1 MAHFVDTGRPGEEP
15 LTGKALTDFQA
26 TCEEKGEPP
35 SPPEW
40 EGLTIEEVATRRAA
54 RVAQG
59 GVNGR
64 ESKVRYTELDVA
76 SGLHLPNRRLS
87 SEQHDPHEPICAHTG
102 LCTSCRLLC
111 SYSIPQ
117 QEHTEGTSEVDIKRG
132 GSVRDYY
139 DAAAL
144 GELPTRLSHSH
155 TY

>member
-15 LTGKALTDFQA
+15 LTGKALTDFQV

-76 SGLHLPNRRLS
+76 SQDYTYRIGGCRRSSMSHRSLS
-87 SEQHDPHEPICAHTG
+87 VLTRVCI
-102 LCTSCRLLC
+102 
-111 SYSIPQ
+111 
-117 QEHTEGTSEVDIKRG
+117 
-132 GSVRDYY
+132 
-139 DAAAL
+139 AL
-144 GELPTRLSHSH
+144 DTTRQ
-155 TY
+155 